1 MIYTDSRYATG
12 KVIKVQDARN
22 GIYRLAVYR
31 TFPTSRAKFYTY
43 TWVDGDRID
52 QVAFNLLGSSAFWW
66 KIMDFNPEI
75 IDPFSIP
82 AGTILRIP
90 SV

>member
-1 MIYTDSRYATG
+1 MIYSDSRYASGTI
-12 KVIKVQDARN
+12 IKVQDPRN
-22 GIYRLAVYR
+22 KVYRLAVYR
-31 TFPTSRAKFYTY
+31 KFPTSRANFYNY

-52 QVAFNLLGSSAFWW
+52 LVSFNLLGSPAFWW
-66 KIMDFNPEI
+66 KIMDYNPEI

-82 AGTILRIP
+82 AGTVIRIP